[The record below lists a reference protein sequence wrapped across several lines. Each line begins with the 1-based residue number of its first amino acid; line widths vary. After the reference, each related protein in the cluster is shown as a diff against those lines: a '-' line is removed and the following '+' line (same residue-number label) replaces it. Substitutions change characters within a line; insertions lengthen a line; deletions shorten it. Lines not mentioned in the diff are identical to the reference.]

1 MNETLRQQLAEE
13 CARLMAQEF
22 IEDFRIAKQK
32 AAAKFGISNQRDL
45 PSNLEIEIALQH
57 YQRLFQKTDHLLAL
71 RKTAISAMQ
80 LFEQFQPRLVGKVLI
95 GTANPH
101 SAVNL
106 HLFSDHPEE
115 IAFFLIDRKIPYQ
128 LTERQYTGIS
138 KRYPCYQFVAGNH
151 KITLTVFN
159 LSEMRQPPP
168 DPISG
173 KPMRRANLTTVSQLI
188 D

>member
-1 MNETLRQQLAEE
+1 VNETLRQQLAEE
-13 CARLMAQEF
+13 CARLMAREF

-159 LSEMRQPPP
+159 LSEIRQPPP

-173 KPMRRANLTTVSQLI
+173 KPMRRANLTTVSQLL
-188 D
+188 